1 MKNVLLIFSLIFA
14 LSSQAAITI
23 VSDLDDTIKITE
35 ARGVPTDFLRGMVYT
50 GMPEFFQSAAEYSD
64 SLFVISASPS
74 ILSHKVKETLKK
86 KGIVFNGV
94 ILRSNL
100 TEDKFTYKVREIKRL
115 MNASSDDFLFFGD
128 DLGKDPEVYAEM
140 KRLYP
145 NRVLGIYIHVVK
157 GRPFTNEAVPY
168 WTSLDL
174 FLREFEASRM
184 SSESVELILTKL
196 LKEKDLDFIFPKRA
210 QCPTEATVWDWQTR
224 TIFMQEASE
233 LMNRFVRF
241 CQVRQSSKNLQ

>member
-50 GMPEFFQSAAEYSD
+50 GMPEFFQSAKTYAD
-64 SLFVISASPS
+64 SLYIISAGPT
-74 ILSHKVKETLKK
+74 ILAHRVKDTLKK
-86 KGIVFNGV
+86 KGIVFNRL

-115 MNASSDDFLFFGD
+115 MDSSSDDFLFFGD

-145 NRVLGIYIHVVK
+145 SRVLGIYIHVVK
-157 GRPFTNEAVPY
+157 GRPFTNEAVSY

-184 SSESVELILTKL
+184 NANAVELILTKF
-196 LKEKDLDFIFPKRA
+196 LKVKDFEFIFPKKA
-210 QCPTEATVWDWQTR
+210 QCPKEATVWEWQTR
-224 TIFMQEASE
+224 TIFMQEATE

-241 CQVRQSSKNLQ
+241 CQVRQSGKILE

>member
-1 MKNVLLIFSLIFA
+1 MKNLFLLLSFIFA

-35 ARGVPTDFLRGMVYT
+35 ARGVPTDFLREMVYT
-50 GMPEFFQSAAEYSD
+50 GMPEFFKSAKKYSD
-64 SLFVISASPS
+64 SLYVISAGPS

-86 KGIVFNGV
+86 KGIAFNRV
-94 ILRSNL
+94 ILRTNL
-100 TEDKFTYKVREIKRL
+100 LEDKFTYKVRQIKRL
-115 MNASSDDFLFFGD
+115 MDASSDDFLFFGD

-140 KRLYP
+140 KRLFP

-157 GRPFTNEAVPY
+157 GRPFSNDAVAY

-184 SSESVELILTKL
+184 GAEDVEMILTKL
-196 LKEKDLDFIFPKRA
+196 LKETDLEFIFPKKA

-224 TIFMQEASE
+224 TIFMQEATE
-233 LMNRFVRF
+233 LMNKFVQF
-241 CQVRQSSKNLQ
+241 CQVRQSSKILQ

>member
-50 GMPEFFQSAAEYSD
+50 GMPEFFQSATSYSD
-64 SLFVISASPS
+64 SLYIISASPT
-74 ILSHKVKETLKK
+74 ILAHRVKDTLKK
-86 KGIVFNGV
+86 KGIVFNRL

-115 MNASSDDFLFFGD
+115 MDSSSDDFLFFGD

-145 NRVLGIYIHVVK
+145 SRVLGIYIHVVK
-157 GRPFTNEAVPY
+157 GRPFTNEAVSY

-184 SSESVELILTKL
+184 NANAVELILTKF
-196 LKEKDLDFIFPKRA
+196 LKVKDFEFIFPKKA
-210 QCPTEATVWDWQTR
+210 QCPKEATVWEWQTR
-224 TIFMQEASE
+224 TIFMQEATE

-241 CQVRQSSKNLQ
+241 CQVRQSGKILE